1 MVTTVLVEIAAG
13 LLSCFCAAAAAT
25 MAADPVSLAET
36 TAAAGLLFCFCAAA
50 VVSAAVAQTTA
61 AAARIPAA
69 ANRY

>member
-25 MAADPVSLAET
+25 MAADPVSLAGT
-36 TAAAGLLFCFCAAA
+36 TAAGLLFCFCAAA